1 MNLTKGEDP
10 KIITPKAV
18 YRDFNVKNFH
28 IYNQFTIRAK
38 NRNELKDYLS
48 QKDIGSDIYY
58 PVPFHQQECFN
69 YLNLNN
75 SDFPVANE
83 LANSVLSLPIF
94 PELTESQIA
103 YVAEIIA
110 EFYYKN

>member
-1 MNLTKGEDP
+1 
-10 KIITPKAV
+10 
-18 YRDFNVKNFH
+18 
-28 IYNQFTIRAK
+28 
-38 NRNELKDYLS
+38 
-48 QKDIGSDIYY
+48 
-58 PVPFHQQECFN
+58 
-69 YLNLNN
+69 LNN